1 MKKRDYRAKLVIHG
15 LSEMKSVT
23 YRRFVDWLDAQVKE
37 FKKAKDTKVYA
48 KNYTARF
55 MK

>member
-1 MKKRDYRAKLVIHG
+1 MKKLDHHAKLIVYG
-15 LSEMKSVT
+15 LNDMKSPT
-23 YRRFVDWLDAQVKE
+23 YRRFVNWLENMVKE

-48 KNYTARF
+48 KKYTARL